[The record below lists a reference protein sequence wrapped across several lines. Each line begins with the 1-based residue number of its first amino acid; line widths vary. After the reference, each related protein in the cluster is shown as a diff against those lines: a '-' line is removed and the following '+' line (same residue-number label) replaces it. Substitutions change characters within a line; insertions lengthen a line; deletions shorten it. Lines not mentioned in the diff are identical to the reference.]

1 MRTILRRASA
11 LLRRERLANELAE
24 ELETHRLLLAERLRQ
39 SGMDSRAAD
48 AASRRAMG
56 NTTLAR
62 EDSRAMWIAPWLE
75 SVGQDIRYALRALFR
90 ERGFACVAIATLTA
104 AIGLNTT
111 IFTIF
116 HALVLA
122 PWPVA
127 DPSGIVTIHNASAA
141 DVRVR
146 GGGAP
151 GGFSLEQIDYFR
163 EHSRTL
169 AGVVAIRS
177 GGGDQTLG
185 DDDTPAE
192 WVSGNYF
199 SLLGVEMALG
209 RGFLP
214 QEDDAASPSAV
225 AVLSF
230 GYWSR
235 ALARDSSAI
244 GRTLVFDDV
253 PFTVVGVTAER
264 FTGTSP
270 DRVDVWLPMAS
281 TALVRPDDRW
291 TRSVYEPRA
300 CCVRV
305 AARLA
310 PGVDRARAEAELVL
324 LNTRYRGA
332 AHALGGVRVAGTEF
346 AADRKTSAQSMFTP
360 VLAAVMLIL
369 SLACANVGNLLL
381 ARATARRR
389 EIAVRLSLGASRGR
403 VARQLL
409 TESLVL
415 ALIAGALG
423 LWIAFWAPARLM
435 ALLAPS
441 SGLGLSPNTTV
452 LAFSAL
458 LSLLACALFGLLPA
472 LHGARTGVSSAL
484 KAGPL
489 PRLAGLSVR
498 NALLALQVAIAVVLV
513 SAAGLLTR
521 AVYDA
526 SSRAL
531 GFSMDGLSTIAF
543 TTPSRGY
550 DAGRIRQ
557 LALDMEAAVQPLV
570 AAGQVALTSTPPLA
584 SGNIKGS
591 FALPGG
597 PSDEPNQVY
606 EVSPGYFE
614 LLDMRIV
621 EGRSLREGE
630 ADSTSIVVNQV
641 FARTYWPGSSA
652 VGRTILV
659 DGRRGGWNRP
669 GELRIVGVVHDA
681 AMNSLTSVDPT
692 IYQTLS
698 GRAIPQVIVRDG
710 TNAAASVL
718 AMVAALD
725 RRLDPRV
732 QSLASNLTPQT
743 RRSRVAA
750 IVAAVLGSLALLLAC
765 VGMAGVFAY
774 VVQQRTHEI
783 GVRMALGARHIDVIH
798 VVVRSSLLATGTGA
812 VAGVLGAFLSSAWLR
827 SYLLGLSP
835 IDPLAHAS
843 VLIVLASAGI
853 AATFVPA
860 RRAARIAPVDALR
873 NE

>member
-39 SGMDSRAAD
+39 GGMDSRTAD
-48 AASRRAMG
+48 AGSRRAMG
-56 NTTLAR
+56 NMTLAR

-75 SVGQDIRYALRALFR
+75 SVGQDIRYALRALLR

-116 HALVLA
+116 NALVLA

-127 DPSGIVTIHNASAA
+127 DPSSVVTVQNTSDA
-141 DVRVR
+141 DVRSR

-151 GGFSLEQIDYFR
+151 GGFSLDEIDYFR

-169 AGVVAIRS
+169 AGVAAIRT
-177 GGGDQTLG
+177 GGGDQALG
-185 DDDTPAE
+185 DDDTPAS

-199 SLLGVEMALG
+199 SLLVVEMALG

-214 QEDDAASPSAV
+214 QEDDSASPSAV

-230 GYWSR
+230 GYWTR
-235 ALARDSSAI
+235 ALARDPSAI

-281 TALVRPDDRW
+281 TLLVRPDDRW
-291 TRSVYEPRA
+291 TRNVYQPRA

-310 PGVDRARAEAELVL
+310 PGADRVRAEAELGL

-332 AHALGGVRVAGTEF
+332 ADATGGVRVAGTEF
-346 AADRKTSAQSMFTP
+346 SADGKTNARSMFSP
-360 VLAAVMLIL
+360 VLVAVMLIL

-403 VARQLL
+403 IARQLL

-415 ALIAGALG
+415 ALIAGTLG
-423 LWIAFWAPARLM
+423 VGIAFWAPARLM
-435 ALLAPS
+435 SLLAPS
-441 SGLGLSPNTTV
+441 SGLGLSPDNTV

-458 LSLLACALFGLLPA
+458 LSLLACVLFGLLPA
-472 LHGARTGVSSAL
+472 LHGARTGVSGAL

-489 PRLAGLSVR
+489 PRLGGLSLR
-498 NALLALQVAIAVVLV
+498 NALLAVQVAIAVVLV

-526 SSRAL
+526 NARDL
-531 GFSMDGLSTIAF
+531 GFSLDGLSTIAF
-543 TTPSRGY
+543 TPPARGY
-550 DAGRIRQ
+550 DAARIRQ
-557 LALDMEAAVQPLV
+557 LALDMADAARPLV
-570 AAGQVALTSTPPLA
+570 AAGQTALTSTPPLA
-584 SGNIKGS
+584 SGNLKGS

-597 PSDEPNQVY
+597 PTDEPNQVY
-606 EVSPGYFE
+606 EVSPGT
-614 LLDMRIV
+614 
-621 EGRSLREGE
+621 SSC
-630 ADSTSIVVNQV
+630 STC
-641 FARTYWPGSSA
+641 ASS
-652 VGRTILV
+652 
-659 DGRRGGWNRP
+659 
-669 GELRIVGVVHDA
+669 
-681 AMNSLTSVDPT
+681 
-692 IYQTLS
+692 
-698 GRAIPQVIVRDG
+698 RA
-710 TNAAASVL
+710 
-718 AMVAALD
+718 
-725 RRLDPRV
+725 
-732 QSLASNLTPQT
+732 
-743 RRSRVAA
+743 
-750 IVAAVLGSLALLLAC
+750 
-765 VGMAGVFAY
+765 
-774 VVQQRTHEI
+774 
-783 GVRMALGARHIDVIH
+783 GA
-798 VVVRSSLLATGTGA
+798 
-812 VAGVLGAFLSSAWLR
+812 
-827 SYLLGLSP
+827 
-835 IDPLAHAS
+835 
-843 VLIVLASAGI
+843 
-853 AATFVPA
+853 
-860 RRAARIAPVDALR
+860 
-873 NE
+873 

>member
-24 ELETHRLLLAERLRQ
+24 ELETHRLLLAERLRRDGME
-39 SGMDSRAAD
+39 SGAVD

-56 NTTLAR
+56 NMTLAR
-62 EDSRAMWIAPWLE
+62 EDARGAWIAPWLE
-75 SVGQDIRYALRALFR
+75 SAGQDARYALRALFR
-90 ERGFACVAIATLTA
+90 ERGFAFVAIATLTA

-116 HALVLA
+116 SALVLA

-127 DPSGIVTIHNASAA
+127 DPSSVVTVQNTSDA
-141 DVRVR
+141 DVRSR

-151 GGFSLEQIDYFR
+151 GGFSLDEIDYFR
-163 EHSRTL
+163 AHSRTL
-169 AGVVAIRS
+169 AGVAAIRT
-177 GGGDQTLG
+177 GGGDSTLG
-185 DDDTPAE
+185 DDDTPAS

-214 QEDDAASPSAV
+214 QEDDSASPSAV

-230 GYWSR
+230 GYWTR
-235 ALARDSSAI
+235 ALARDPSAI

-270 DRVDVWLPMAS
+270 ERVDVWLPMAS
-281 TALVRPDDRW
+281 TLLIRPDDRW
-291 TRSVYEPRA
+291 TRNVYQPRA

-310 PGVDRARAEAELVL
+310 PGADRVRAEAELGL
-324 LNTRYRGA
+324 LNTRYRRA
-332 AHALGGVRVAGTEF
+332 VDATAGVNVTGTEF
-346 AADRKTSAQSMFTP
+346 AADGKTNARSMFSP
-360 VLAAVMLIL
+360 VLMAVMLVL

-403 VARQLL
+403 IARQLL

-415 ALIAGALG
+415 ALIAGTLG
-423 LWIAFWAPARLM
+423 LGIAFWAPSRLM

-441 SGLGLSPNTTV
+441 SGLGLSPNTRV
-452 LAFSAL
+452 LMFSAL

-472 LHGARTGVSSAL
+472 LHGARTSVSNAL

-489 PRLAGLSVR
+489 PRLGGLSLR
-498 NALLALQVAIAVVLV
+498 NALLAVQVAIAVVLV

-526 SSRAL
+526 NAREL
-531 GFSMDGLSTIAF
+531 GYSVGGLSTIAF
-543 TTPSRGY
+543 TPPARGY

-557 LALDMEAAVQPLV
+557 LALDMAGALRPLV
-570 AAGQVALTSTPPLA
+570 AAGQAALTSTPPLV
-584 SGNIKGS
+584 SGNLKGS

-597 PSDEPNQVY
+597 PTDEPNQVY
-606 EVSPGYFE
+606 EISAGYFE

-621 EGRSLREGE
+621 EGRSLGEGD
-630 ADSTSIVVNQV
+630 ADSPAIVVNEA

-652 VGRTILV
+652 VGRTVLV
-659 DGRRGGWNRP
+659 DGGRGGWNRP
-669 GELRIVGVVHDA
+669 GELRVVGVVHDA
-681 AMNSLTSVDPT
+681 AMYSLTSVDPT
-692 IYQTLS
+692 IFQTLS
-698 GRAIPQVIVRDG
+698 GRGIPQVIVRDN

-725 RRLDPRV
+725 SRLKPRV
-732 QSLASNLTPQT
+732 QSLAGNLTPRT
-743 RRSRVAA
+743 RPSRVAA
-750 IVAAVLGSLALLLAC
+750 TVAAVLGSLALLLAC

-783 GVRMALGARHIDVIH
+783 GVRMALGARHMDVIRL
-798 VVVRSSLLATGTGA
+798 VVRSSLLAIGA
-812 VAGVLGAFLSSAWLR
+812 GAAAGVFGAFLSSAWLR

-835 IDPLAHAS
+835 FDPLAHAS
-843 VLIVLASAGI
+843 VLIVLASAGL

-860 RRAARIAPVDALR
+860 RKAARIAPVDALR

>member
-1 MRTILRRASA
+1 M
-11 LLRRERLANELAE
+11 
-24 ELETHRLLLAERLRQ
+24 
-39 SGMDSRAAD
+39 
-48 AASRRAMG
+48 
-56 NTTLAR
+56 
-62 EDSRAMWIAPWLE
+62 
-75 SVGQDIRYALRALFR
+75 
-90 ERGFACVAIATLTA
+90 
-104 AIGLNTT
+104 
-111 IFTIF
+111 
-116 HALVLA
+116 
-122 PWPVA
+122 
-127 DPSGIVTIHNASAA
+127 
-141 DVRVR
+141 
-146 GGGAP
+146 
-151 GGFSLEQIDYFR
+151 
-163 EHSRTL
+163 
-169 AGVVAIRS
+169 
-177 GGGDQTLG
+177 
-185 DDDTPAE
+185 
-192 WVSGNYF
+192 
-199 SLLGVEMALG
+199 
-209 RGFLP
+209 
-214 QEDDAASPSAV
+214 

-235 ALARDSSAI
+235 ALARDPSAI

-281 TALVRPDDRW
+281 TLLVRPDDRW
-291 TRSVYEPRA
+291 TRSVYQPRA

-332 AHALGGVRVAGTEF
+332 ANAPGGVRVAGTEF

-526 SSRAL
+526 NSRAL

-557 LALDMEAAVQPLV
+557 LALDMAAAVQPLV

-597 PSDEPNQVY
+597 PGDEPNQVY

-669 GELRIVGVVHDA
+669 GELRIVGVVQDA
-681 AMNSLTSVDPT
+681 AMASLTSVEPT

-698 GRAIPQVIVRDG
+698 GRAMPQVIVRDD

-718 AMVAALD
+718 ATVAALD
-725 RRLDPRV
+725 GRLDPRV

-783 GVRMALGARHIDVIH
+783 GVRMALGARHIDVIR
-798 VVVRSSLLATGTGA
+798 VIVRSSLLAIGAGA
-812 VAGVLGAFLSSAWLR
+812 VAGALGAFLSSAWLR

-843 VLIVLASAGI
+843 ALIVLASAAI

-873 NE
+873 ND